1 MARKFY
7 HKRRTLGLKTNGPS
21 CFFREA
27 AFFTVPLLI
36 RLKTGFHQ
44 QKHHIPNWYIR
55 FVSFCYTPYVMGENS
70 VFHFP
75 NNNFVNKEFFMNHL
89 LTESKACRGR

>member
-1 MARKFY
+1 MPFY
-7 HKRRTLGLKTNGPS
+7 QQNVQNIHKKEACEKTHS
-21 CFFREA
+21 R
-27 AFFTVPLLI
+27 FFTRPSLLI
-36 RLKTGFHQ
+36 RRKTGFHQ